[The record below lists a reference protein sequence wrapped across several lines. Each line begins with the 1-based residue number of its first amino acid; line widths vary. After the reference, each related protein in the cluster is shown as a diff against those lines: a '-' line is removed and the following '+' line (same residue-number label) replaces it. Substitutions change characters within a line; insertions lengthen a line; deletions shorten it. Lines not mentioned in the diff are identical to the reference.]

1 MFACD
6 PTPRAGTGKSSS
18 DGTLFQ
24 LSGRAVVAIDSNI
37 FAFADN
43 FGVRSTIP
51 QQNVSFDRNV
61 FAACLYIY
69 LTDAQYLWADRS
81 NWDRRAEADSAFAS
95 VKGNTLEL
103 PKLPID
109 PAFADAALQRLFS
122 LPSRVSTD
130 QWKVFAAQI
139 GATATPTTPS
149 STAATEPPKLI
160 AAPDTSLAGL
170 LASLSSTKAKLKD
183 PETSKTTA
191 ASDPPYCA
199 VLDWK
204 KSFALFLETP
214 STGPGAH
221 KLKLAMSFAT
231 VHARTE
237 ILYTRI
243 TTQAIDTDHASLDNK
258 PVELEIT
265 QPRFSSS
272 NPSQYPADL
281 TSEDYDAY
289 SVTIVGDESRT
300 RVAIIV
306 RRDTAVSKLL
316 NRTTPTDKLRI
327 RGTARIPRNPSAL
340 SIVADSA
347 EPM

>member
-1 MFACD
+1 
-6 PTPRAGTGKSSS
+6 
-18 DGTLFQ
+18 
-24 LSGRAVVAIDSNI
+24 
-37 FAFADN
+37 
-43 FGVRSTIP
+43 
-51 QQNVSFDRNV
+51 
-61 FAACLYIY
+61 
-69 LTDAQYLWADRS
+69 
-81 NWDRRAEADSAFAS
+81 
-95 VKGNTLEL
+95 
-103 PKLPID
+103 
-109 PAFADAALQRLFS
+109 
-122 LPSRVSTD
+122 
-130 QWKVFAAQI
+130 
-139 GATATPTTPS
+139 
-149 STAATEPPKLI
+149 
-160 AAPDTSLAGL
+160 
-170 LASLSSTKAKLKD
+170 
-183 PETSKTTA
+183 
-191 ASDPPYCA
+191 
-199 VLDWK
+199 LDWK